1 MKPVSAQSFLYFIA
15 NDTGQEK
22 IGISRQ
28 PDKRLKGLSTAS
40 ASKLTLLA
48 SLHGGRTEEREWHTR
63 FAQKRVSL
71 AERTYYRRKAAGTLD
86 VVPPPMQHAAHVADW
101 FATLTGIERLEHKA
115 LVRRCIRA
123 CLPACE
129 ARLQSAPT

>member
-1 MKPVSAQSFLYFIA
+1 MNSAGTATAMRFEDFPAILGRS
-15 NDTGQEK
+15 NDVA
-22 IGISRQ
+22 RAQ
-28 PDKRLKGLSTAS
+28 PWVALG
-40 ASKLTLLA
+40 
-48 SLHGGRTEEREWHTR
+48 
-63 FAQKRVSL
+63 L